1 MSRDCI
7 YIIDT
12 FSLMFQVFHAIP
24 PMTGTQGQPT
34 NAVFGFT
41 RDIFAIRDR
50 KPKYLVCAFDSPGPG
65 KRDEIYEKYKANR
78 AEMPEDLRPQIPL
91 IKQLLE
97 GFRIPVLEMAGWEAD
112 DVIATVTA
120 QATAKDLDVVIVSSD
135 KDARQL
141 LSPQVRMLNCR
152 KNTFLDEAGLME
164 DWGVRP
170 DQVVDFQSLVG
181 DSVDNVPGV
190 PKVGPKTARTLIEQ
204 FGTLDNVLANADKAP
219 GKKLAENLV
228 TYADQARL
236 SRELVR
242 LRTDLPMTVD
252 FESATICDPDFQA
265 LYDLFSVLGFR
276 RYATEMRE
284 KLVLEPDD
292 AANIR
297 LAPSGGPRAKA
308 GESNAADSSG
318 KKTTRQKSLMLSD
331 EASLS
336 GEPHA
341 AATAGATALVA
352 AEPNEKI
359 TVNTPASLST
369 ELKSFESLDSVFV
382 ELMTSGHGVRQK
394 RLTGA
399 GLSSTTR
406 TILVDLSGKE
416 SAEATELLLKWI
428 SAFPGRVV
436 ISSAKPLCHL
446 LLSAGLP
453 LPVRLFDASIAD
465 YLLDAGARTHELAEI
480 VDRHA
485 TESVK
490 KAAIA
495 DSRKGRQRTMFEDD
509 DVAES
514 PADPFQESANRCE
527 RQLRLLTAV
536 AKGLQEGLQED
547 GLASLHDALES
558 PLIRVLAKMEFA
570 GISVDVPELKRQSDL
585 AAIEIDRLTAEIYA
599 MAGRTFN
606 IDSPKQLSTVL
617 FTDLKLPVI
626 RKTQTG
632 ASTDQEVLEE
642 LAHQHPLPAKIM
654 ERRHLIKLKGTY
666 LDALPVLVNDQTGRI
681 HATFHQTVAA
691 TGRLSSSDPN
701 LQNIPI
707 RTPEGRQVRR
717 AFRAGDPD
725 WVLVCA
731 DYSQIEL
738 RVLAHFSGDEAMREA
753 FRQGIDIH
761 SAVASEVFGVPV
773 EAVNSDLRRIAKAV
787 NFGVIY
793 GQTPWGLAA
802 ALGIGKD
809 EAAQFIDNYFAK
821 YSGVAS
827 FCEQVLTDTVRTGYA
842 RTILN
847 RRRAITGIRRTTGI
861 NRNMPERTAINT
873 VIQGSAA
880 DLIKQ
885 AMLDVDSA
893 LASSTLR
900 ATLLLQIHDELV
912 FECHRD
918 DAAALIPMI
927 REKMQNAMTLDVPLD
942 VDVTI
947 GPNWLD
953 QEDVVPAD
961 TSSLTA

>member
-50 KPKYLVCAFDSPGPG
+50 KPTYLVCAFDSPGPG
-65 KRDEIYEKYKANR
+65 KRDEIYDKYKANR

-97 GFRIPVLEMAGWEAD
+97 GFRIPVLEMSGWEAD
-112 DVIATVTA
+112 DVIATITA
-120 QATAKDLDVVIVSSD
+120 QAVAKDLDVVIVSTD

-141 LSPQVRMLNCR
+141 LGPQVRMLNCR
-152 KNTFLDEAGLME
+152 KNLFLDEAGLME

-181 DSVDNVPGV
+181 DAVDNVPGV
-190 PKVGPKTARTLIEQ
+190 PKVGPKTAKTLLEQ

-228 TYADQARL
+228 TFADQARL

-242 LRTDLPMTVD
+242 LRTDLPMTID
-252 FESATICDPDFQA
+252 FEAARIEEPDSRA
-265 LYDLFSVLGFR
+265 LYDLFTVLGFR
-276 RYATEMRE
+276 RQASEMRD
-284 KLVLEPDD
+284 KLDDLPDD
-292 AANIR
+292 ATT
-297 LAPSGGPRAKA
+297 
-308 GESNAADSSG
+308 AA
-318 KKTTRQKSLMLSD
+318 
-331 EASLS
+331 
-336 GEPHA
+336 A
-341 AATAGATALVA
+341 AATTATEIGGTGATHSASTTSASTTVTASEPSRSLVIRDA
-352 AEPNEKI
+352 A
-359 TVNTPASLST
+359 AAAT
-369 ELKSFESLDSVFV
+369 ELTSMLDVPEIFL
-382 ELMTSGHGVRQK
+382 ELVTSGTGVRQK
-394 RLTGA
+394 QLSGA
-399 GLSSTTR
+399 AVSDGTKNLL
-406 TILVDLSGKE
+406 IDLSGSGTSE
-416 SAEATELLLKWI
+416 LADLLLSWI
-428 SAFPGRVV
+428 ASFRGR
-436 ISSAKPLCHL
+436 ITTSTAKPLCHI
-446 LLSAGLP
+446 LLSAGKSLP
-453 LPVRLFDASIAD
+453 LNLFDASIAD
-465 YLLDAGARTHELAEI
+465 YLLDAGARAHDLAEI

-485 TESVK
+485 TEAIK
-490 KAAIA
+490 KVAMA
-495 DSRKGRQRTMFEDD
+495 DSRKGRQKTMFDD
-509 DVAES
+509 DDGATTIDHFAET
-514 PADPFQESANRCE
+514 ANRCE

-536 AKGLQEGLQED
+536 ANGLRSSLED
-547 GLASLHDALES
+547 DNLTDLHDHLES

-570 GISVDVPELKRQSDL
+570 GISVDVEELRRQS
-585 AAIEIDRLTAEIYA
+585 AVAGEVIDRLTAEIHT
-599 MAGRTFN
+599 MAGKSFN
-606 IDSPKQLSTVL
+606 IDSPKQLSTIL
-617 FTDLKLPVI
+617 FTELQLPVI

-642 LAHQHPLPAKIM
+642 LAVLHPLPAKIM
-654 ERRHLIKLKGTY
+654 ERRHLIKLRGTY
-666 LDALPVLVNDQTGRI
+666 LDALPVMVNPKTGRI

-717 AFRAGDPD
+717 AFRASPAD
-725 WVLVCA
+725 WTLICA

-738 RVLAHFSGDEAMREA
+738 RVLAHFSGDEAMTDA

-761 SAVASEVFGVPV
+761 TAVASEVFHVPV
-773 EAVNSDLRRIAKAV
+773 DQVTTDLRRIAKAV

-802 ALGIGKD
+802 ALGIDKND
-809 EAAQFIDNYFAK
+809 AAAFIDDYFRK
-821 YSGVAS
+821 YSGVAT
-827 FCEQVLTDTVRTGYA
+827 FCEQVLTDTARTGYA

-847 RRRAITGIRRTTGI
+847 RRRAISGIRRTTGI

-880 DLIKQ
+880 DLIKK
-885 AMLDVDSA
+885 AMLDVDAA
-893 LASSTLR
+893 LSASSLR

-912 FECHRD
+912 FECHGD
-918 DAAALIPMI
+918 DTVILIPLI
-927 REKMQNAMTLDVPLD
+927 RKKMQNALTLSVPLE
-942 VDVTI
+942 VDVTM

-953 QEDVVPAD
+953 QTDVEPL
-961 TSSLTA
+961 S

>member
-65 KRDEIYEKYKANR
+65 KRDEIYDKYKANR

-112 DVIATVTA
+112 DVIATVTT
-120 QATAKDLDVVIVSSD
+120 QAAAKGLDVVIVSSD

-190 PKVGPKTARTLIEQ
+190 PKVGPKTAKTLIEQ

-228 TYADQARL
+228 TFADQARL

-252 FESATICDPDFQA
+252 FEAATICDPDFKA

-276 RYATEMRE
+276 RYATDMRE
-284 KLVLEPDD
+284 KLVLEPEDTASNN
-292 AANIR
+292 AAR
-297 LAPSGGPRAKA
+297 SGSKSAKSSAKA
-308 GESNAADSSG
+308 GNASSTDS
-318 KKTTRQKSLMLSD
+318 RQKSLLLSD
-331 EASLS
+331 DVSSDSASTDLNVGLS
-336 GEPHA
+336 
-341 AATAGATALVA
+341 ATAFSAESQPTTTVTDA
-352 AEPNEKI
+352 AELT
-359 TVNTPASLST
+359 TVLQ
-369 ELKSFESLDSVFV
+369 SFDQGGSVFV
-382 ELMTSGHGVRQK
+382 ELMTSGNGVRQK
-394 RLTGA
+394 RLMGA
-399 GLSSTTR
+399 AISDGAR
-406 TILVDLSGKE
+406 TILVDLSRAQSE
-416 SAEATELLLKWI
+416 VTADVLLKWI
-428 SAFPGRVV
+428 SSFAGRVI
-436 ISSAKPLCHL
+436 ISSAKPLCHI

-453 LPVRLFDASIAD
+453 LPGQLFDASIAD
-465 YLLDAGARTHELAEI
+465 YLLDAGARTHDLSEI

-490 KAAIA
+490 NAAIA
-495 DSRKGRQRTMFEDD
+495 DSRKGRQKTMFDDD
-509 DVAES
+509 DVAAT
-514 PADPFQESANRCE
+514 PVDPFKESANRCE

-558 PLIRVLAKMEFA
+558 PLIRVLARMEYA

-585 AAIEIDRLTAEIYA
+585 AAVEIDRLTAEIYA

-606 IDSPKQLSTVL
+606 IDSPKQLSIVL

-717 AFRAGDPD
+717 AFRAGHPD

-738 RVLAHFSGDEAMREA
+738 RVLAHFSGDVAMREA
-753 FRQGIDIH
+753 FKQGVDIH

-885 AMLDVDSA
+885 AMLDVDAA
-893 LASSTLR
+893 LASSSLR

-918 DAAALIPMI
+918 DTAALIPMI
-927 REKMQNAMTLDVPLD
+927 REKMQGAMTLEVPLD

-953 QEDVVPAD
+953 QEDVAAAD
-961 TSSLTA
+961 N

>member
-65 KRDEIYEKYKANR
+65 KRDEIYDKYKANR
-78 AEMPEDLRPQIPL
+78 SEMPEDLRPQIPL

-120 QATAKDLDVVIVSSD
+120 QAVAKGLDVVIVSSD

-141 LSPQVRMLNCR
+141 LCPQVRMFNCR

-190 PKVGPKTARTLIEQ
+190 PKVGPKTAKTLIEQ

-228 TYADQARL
+228 TFADQARL

-252 FESATICDPDFQA
+252 FEAATICDPDFKA

-276 RYATEMRE
+276 RYATDMRE
-284 KLVLEPDD
+284 KLVLETDD
-292 AANIR
+292 TTGRVGAS
-297 LAPSGGPRAKA
+297 SGSKPARTPAKA
-308 GESNAADSSG
+308 SKDEKKDS
-318 KKTTRQKSLMLSD
+318 RQKSLLMSD
-331 EASLS
+331 DGVSGKTASDLISDSAS
-336 GEPHA
+336 GVSAESKPTTTVHD
-341 AATAGATALVA
+341 A
-352 AEPNEKI
+352 AEL
-359 TVNTPASLST
+359 TSLLHSFVQAS
-369 ELKSFESLDSVFV
+369 SVFV
-382 ELMTSGHGVRQK
+382 ELMTSGNGVRQK

-399 GLSSTTR
+399 AISNGSR
-406 TILVDLSGKE
+406 TVLVDLSRPQSE
-416 SAEATELLLKWI
+416 PASDVLMKWI
-428 SAFPGRVV
+428 SSFAGRVI
-436 ISSAKPLCHL
+436 ISSAKPLCHI

-453 LPVRLFDASIAD
+453 LPAQLFDASIAD
-465 YLLDAGARTHELAEI
+465 YLLDAGARTHDLSEI

-490 KAAIA
+490 NAAIA
-495 DSRKGRQRTMFEDD
+495 DSRKGRQRTMFDEDD
-509 DVAES
+509 ANATLV
-514 PADPFQESANRCE
+514 DPFKESANRCE

-536 AKGLQEGLQED
+536 AKGLQDGLQED
-547 GLASLHDALES
+547 GLESLHDKLES
-558 PLIRVLAKMEFA
+558 PLIRVLARMEHA

-666 LDALPVLVNDQTGRI
+666 LDALPLLVNDQTGRI

-717 AFRAGDPD
+717 AFRAGHSD

-738 RVLAHFSGDEAMREA
+738 RVLAHFSGDAAMREA
-753 FRQGIDIH
+753 FKQGIDIH

-885 AMLDVDSA
+885 AMLDVDAA
-893 LASSTLR
+893 LTSSSLR

-918 DAAALIPMI
+918 DTAALIPLI
-927 REKMQNAMTLDVPLD
+927 RQKMQGAMTLEVPLD

-953 QEDVVPAD
+953 QEDVISGN
-961 TSSLTA
+961 T

>member
-1 MSRDCI
+1 
-7 YIIDT
+7 
-12 FSLMFQVFHAIP
+12 
-24 PMTGTQGQPT
+24 
-34 NAVFGFT
+34 
-41 RDIFAIRDR
+41 
-50 KPKYLVCAFDSPGPG
+50 
-65 KRDEIYEKYKANR
+65 
-78 AEMPEDLRPQIPL
+78 
-91 IKQLLE
+91 
-97 GFRIPVLEMAGWEAD
+97 
-112 DVIATVTA
+112 
-120 QATAKDLDVVIVSSD
+120 
-135 KDARQL
+135 
-141 LSPQVRMLNCR
+141 
-152 KNTFLDEAGLME
+152 
-164 DWGVRP
+164 
-170 DQVVDFQSLVG
+170 
-181 DSVDNVPGV
+181 
-190 PKVGPKTARTLIEQ
+190 
-204 FGTLDNVLANADKAP
+204 
-219 GKKLAENLV
+219 
-228 TYADQARL
+228 
-236 SRELVR
+236 
-242 LRTDLPMTVD
+242 
-252 FESATICDPDFQA
+252 
-265 LYDLFSVLGFR
+265 
-276 RYATEMRE
+276 
-284 KLVLEPDD
+284 
-292 AANIR
+292 
-297 LAPSGGPRAKA
+297 
-308 GESNAADSSG
+308 
-318 KKTTRQKSLMLSD
+318 
-331 EASLS
+331 
-336 GEPHA
+336 
-341 AATAGATALVA
+341 
-352 AEPNEKI
+352 
-359 TVNTPASLST
+359 
-369 ELKSFESLDSVFV
+369 
-382 ELMTSGHGVRQK
+382 MTSGNGVRQK
-394 RLTGA
+394 RLTGV
-399 GLSSTTR
+399 GVSNGTR
-406 TILVDLSGKE
+406 TILVNLSGTQ
-416 SAEATELLLKWI
+416 SADASEVLLKWI
-428 SAFPGRVV
+428 SAFTGRII
-436 ISSAKPLCHL
+436 ISSAKPLCHI

-465 YLLDAGARTHELAEI
+465 YLLDAGARNHELAEI

-495 DSRKGRQRTMFEDD
+495 DSRKGRQKTMFGDDD
-509 DVAES
+509 DVAVA

-606 IDSPKQLSTVL
+606 IDSPKQLSIVL

-654 ERRHLIKLKGTY
+654 ERRHLMKLKGTY
-666 LDALPVLVNDQTGRI
+666 LDSLPVLVNDQTGRI

-717 AFRAGDPD
+717 AFRAGHPD

-738 RVLAHFSGDEAMREA
+738 RVLAHFSGDAAMREA
-753 FRQGIDIH
+753 FRQGVDIH
-761 SAVASEVFGVPV
+761 SAVAGEVFGVPV

-827 FCEQVLTDTVRTGYA
+827 FCELVLTDTVRTGYA

-885 AMLDVDSA
+885 AMLDVDAA
-893 LASSTLR
+893 LASSSLR

-918 DAAALIPMI
+918 DTAALISLI
-927 REKMQNAMTLDVPLD
+927 REKMQGAMTLDVPLEI
-942 VDVTI
+942 DVTI

-953 QEDVVPAD
+953 QEDVVAA
-961 TSSLTA
+961 TS

>member
-65 KRDEIYEKYKANR
+65 KRDEIYDKYKANR

-120 QATAKDLDVVIVSSD
+120 QSAAKDLDVVIVSSD

-228 TYADQARL
+228 TFADQARL

-242 LRTDLPMTVD
+242 LRTDLPIAVD
-252 FESATICDPDFQA
+252 FEAATICDPDFQA
-265 LYDLFSVLGFR
+265 LYDLFTVLGFR

-292 AANIR
+292 SANS
-297 LAPSGGPRAKA
+297 ATAQSGNKRTKSAEGK
-308 GESNAADSSG
+308 SADSSD
-318 KKTTRQKSLMLSD
+318 KKSTRQKSLLLS
-331 EASLS
+331 EEQSPS
-336 GEPHA
+336 RESSI
-341 AATAGATALVA
+341 VA
-352 AEPNEKI
+352 AFGAAVGMTAESNDTI
-359 TVNTPASLST
+359 TVKTPASLSN
-369 ELKSFESLDSVFV
+369 ELQSFESLGSIFI
-382 ELMTSGHGVRQK
+382 ELMTSGNGVRQK
-394 RLTGA
+394 RLTGV
-399 GLSSTTR
+399 GVSDGTR
-406 TILVDLSGKE
+406 TILVDLSGTQ
-416 SAEATELLLKWI
+416 SADASELLLKWI
-428 SAFPGRVV
+428 SAFPGRVI
-436 ISSAKPLCHL
+436 ISSAKPLCHI

-453 LPVRLFDASIAD
+453 LPVQLFDASIAD
-465 YLLDAGARTHELAEI
+465 YLLDAGARNHELAEI

-495 DSRKGRQRTMFEDD
+495 DSRKGRQKTMFEEDD
-509 DVAES
+509 DVAAA

-527 RQLRLLTAV
+527 RQIRLLTAV
-536 AKGLQEGLQED
+536 ATGLQEGLQED
-547 GLASLHDALES
+547 GLAPLHDALES

-606 IDSPKQLSTVL
+606 IDSPKQLSIVL

-666 LDALPVLVNDQTGRI
+666 LDSLPVLVNDQTGRI

-717 AFRAGDPD
+717 AFRAGHPD

-738 RVLAHFSGDEAMREA
+738 RVLAHFSGDLAMREA

-885 AMLDVDSA
+885 AMLDVDAA
-893 LASSTLR
+893 LASSSLR

-918 DAAALIPMI
+918 DTAALIPLI
-927 REKMQNAMTLDVPLD
+927 REKMQGAMTLDVPLD

-953 QEDVVPAD
+953 QEDVVAEN
-961 TSSLTA
+961 S

>member
-50 KPKYLVCAFDSPGPG
+50 NPKYLVCAFDSPGPG
-65 KRDEIYEKYKANR
+65 KRDEIYDKYKANR

-120 QATAKDLDVVIVSSD
+120 QAAAKGLDVVIVSSD

-190 PKVGPKTARTLIEQ
+190 PKVGPKTAKTLIEQ

-252 FESATICDPDFQA
+252 FEAAIICDPDFKA
-265 LYDLFSVLGFR
+265 LYDLFSMLGFR
-276 RYATEMRE
+276 RYATDMRE

-292 AANIR
+292 AASADGAR
-297 LAPSGGPRAKA
+297 SGSKSAKKSA
-308 GESNAADSSG
+308 KTSNDDKSS
-318 KKTTRQKSLMLSD
+318 TRQKSLLLSAD
-331 EASLS
+331 NSDGNSVSDLIAGSAAGLS
-336 GEPHA
+336 AESQP
-341 AATAGATALVA
+341 ATTVNDA
-352 AEPNEKI
+352 AEL
-359 TVNTPASLST
+359 TAMLQ
-369 ELKSFESLDSVFV
+369 SFDQSGNVFV
-382 ELMTSGHGVRQK
+382 ELMTSGNGVRQK
-394 RLTGA
+394 RLMGA
-399 GLSSTTR
+399 GVSDGAR
-406 TILVDLSGKE
+406 TILVDLSRAE
-416 SAEATELLLKWI
+416 SEATADVLLKWI
-428 SAFPGRVV
+428 SSFAGRVI
-436 ISSAKPLCHL
+436 ISSAKPLCHI

-453 LPVRLFDASIAD
+453 LPAQLFDASIAD
-465 YLLDAGARTHELAEI
+465 YLLDAGARNHDLSEI

-490 KAAIA
+490 NAAIA
-495 DSRKGRQRTMFEDD
+495 DSRKGRQKTMFDEDD
-509 DVAES
+509 EVAAA
-514 PADPFQESANRCE
+514 PTDPFQESANRCE

-558 PLIRVLAKMEFA
+558 PLIRVLARMEYA
-570 GISVDVPELKRQSDL
+570 GISVDVTELKRQSDL
-585 AAIEIDRLTAEIYA
+585 AAVEIDRLTAEIYA

-606 IDSPKQLSTVL
+606 IDSPKQLSIVL

-717 AFRAGDPD
+717 AFRAGNPD

-738 RVLAHFSGDEAMREA
+738 RVLAHFSGDVAMREA
-753 FRQGIDIH
+753 FKQGIDIH

-885 AMLDVDSA
+885 AMLDVDAA
-893 LASSTLR
+893 LASSSLR

-918 DAAALIPMI
+918 DTASLIPMI
-927 REKMQNAMTLDVPLD
+927 RSKMQGAMSLDVPLD

-953 QEDVVPAD
+953 QEDVVAIN
-961 TSSLTA
+961 A

>member
-65 KRDEIYEKYKANR
+65 KRDEIYDKYKANR

-120 QATAKDLDVVIVSSD
+120 QAAAKGLDVVIVSSD

-190 PKVGPKTARTLIEQ
+190 PKVGPKTAKTLIEQ

-252 FESATICDPDFQA
+252 FEAAIICDPDFKA

-276 RYATEMRE
+276 RYATDMRE

-292 AANIR
+292 TASNVGAHSGSMS
-297 LAPSGGPRAKA
+297 AKGSAKPSIA
-308 GESNAADSSG
+308 GTTDS
-318 KKTTRQKSLMLSD
+318 RQKSLLLSD
-331 EASLS
+331 DRSS
-336 GEPHA
+336 GNAPRDL
-341 AATAGATALVA
+341 TAGSTGTGVGGDSQLTTTVSNA
-352 AEPNEKI
+352 AEL
-359 TVNTPASLST
+359 TL
-369 ELKSFESLDSVFV
+369 LLQSFDQSASVFV
-382 ELMTSGHGVRQK
+382 ELMTSGNGVRQK
-394 RLTGA
+394 RLMGA
-399 GLSSTTR
+399 GVSDGGH
-406 TILVDLSGKE
+406 TILVDLSRAQ
-416 SAEATELLLKWI
+416 SEATADVLLKWI
-428 SAFPGRVV
+428 SSFTGRVI
-436 ISSAKPLCHL
+436 ISSAKPLCHI

-453 LPVRLFDASIAD
+453 LPAQLFDASIAD
-465 YLLDAGARTHELAEI
+465 YLLDAGARNHDLSEI

-490 KAAIA
+490 NAAIA
-495 DSRKGRQRTMFEDD
+495 DSRKGRQKTMFDEDD
-509 DVAES
+509 EVAAA
-514 PADPFQESANRCE
+514 PTDPFQESANRCE

-558 PLIRVLAKMEFA
+558 PLIRVLARMEYA
-570 GISVDVPELKRQSDL
+570 GISVDVTELKRQSDL
-585 AAIEIDRLTAEIYA
+585 AAVEIDRLTAEIYA

-606 IDSPKQLSTVL
+606 IDSPKQLSIVL

-717 AFRAGDPD
+717 AFRAGHPD

-738 RVLAHFSGDEAMREA
+738 RVLAHFSGDVAMREA
-753 FRQGIDIH
+753 FKQGIDIH

-885 AMLDVDSA
+885 AMLDVDAA
-893 LASSTLR
+893 LASSSLR

-918 DAAALIPMI
+918 DTAALIPMI
-927 REKMQNAMTLDVPLD
+927 RSKMQGAMSLDVPLD

-953 QEDVVPAD
+953 QEDVVAIN
-961 TSSLTA
+961 A

>member
-97 GFRIPVLEMAGWEAD
+97 AFRIPILEMAGWEAD

-120 QATAKDLDVVIVSSD
+120 QAAARGLDVVIVSSD

-190 PKVGPKTARTLIEQ
+190 PKVGPKTARALIEQ

-252 FESATICDPDFQA
+252 FEAATICDPDFKA

-284 KLVLEPDD
+284 KLVMEPDND
-292 AANIR
+292 ANRGTMAVS
-297 LAPSGGPRAKA
+297 SGGQRLKTADTSDKR
-308 GESNAADSSG
+308 NA
-318 KKTTRQKSLMLSD
+318 RQKPLLLSD
-331 EASLS
+331 EASPVTES
-336 GEPHA
+336 GVV
-341 AATAGATALVA
+341 ATAGAATGIA
-352 AEPNEKI
+352 AAPNETI
-359 TVNTPASLST
+359 TVHEAAALAN
-369 ELKSFESLDSVFV
+369 ELQSFESLGSVFV
-382 ELMTSGHGVRQK
+382 ELMTSGNGVRQK
-394 RLTGA
+394 RLTGV
-399 GLSSTTR
+399 GVSDGTR
-406 TILVDLSGKE
+406 TILVNLSGIQ
-416 SAEATELLLKWI
+416 STDASELLLKWI
-428 SAFPGRVV
+428 SAFPGRII
-436 ISSAKPLCHL
+436 ISSAKPLCHV

-453 LPVRLFDASIAD
+453 LPAQLFDASIAD
-465 YLLDAGARTHELAEI
+465 YLLDAGARNHDLSEI

-495 DSRKGRQRTMFEDD
+495 DSRKGRQKTMFEDD
-509 DVAES
+509 DVVET

-585 AAIEIDRLTAEIYA
+585 AAIEIDRLTTEIYA

-717 AFRAGDPD
+717 AFRAGHPD

-738 RVLAHFSGDEAMREA
+738 RVLAHFSGDLAMREA
-753 FRQGIDIH
+753 FRQRIDIH

-773 EAVNSDLRRIAKAV
+773 DAVNSDLRRIAKAV

-827 FCEQVLTDTVRTGYA
+827 FCEQVLTETVRTGYA

-847 RRRAITGIRRTTGI
+847 RRRAIAGIRRTTGI

-918 DAAALIPMI
+918 DVAALIPMI
-927 REKMQNAMTLDVPLD
+927 REKMQGAMTLDVPLE

-953 QEDVVPAD
+953 QEDVAAA
-961 TSSLTA
+961 TT

>member
-65 KRDEIYEKYKANR
+65 KRDEIYDKYKANR

-91 IKQLLE
+91 IKQLLQ

-112 DVIATVTA
+112 DVIATATA
-120 QATAKDLDVVIVSSD
+120 QAAAKGLDVVIVSSD

-228 TYADQARL
+228 TFADQARL

-242 LRTDLPMTVD
+242 LRTDLPIAVD
-252 FESATICDPDFQA
+252 FEAATICDPDFQA
-265 LYDLFSVLGFR
+265 LYDLFTVLGFR

-292 AANIR
+292 SANS
-297 LAPSGGPRAKA
+297 ANAQSGNKRSKSADSK
-308 GESNAADSSG
+308 SADSSDT
-318 KKTTRQKSLMLSD
+318 KSTRQKSLLLS
-331 EASLS
+331 EEESPAGKSS
-336 GEPHA
+336 VVTAIEA
-341 AATAGATALVA
+341 AAEITAESNDT
-352 AEPNEKI
+352 I
-359 TVNTPASLST
+359 TVKTPASLST
-369 ELKSFESLDSVFV
+369 ELQSFDSLGSVFV
-382 ELMTSGHGVRQK
+382 ELMTSGNGVRQK
-394 RLTGA
+394 RLNGV
-399 GLSSTTR
+399 GVSNGTR
-406 TILVDLSGKE
+406 TILVDLSGTQ
-416 SAEATELLLKWI
+416 SADASELLLKWI
-428 SAFPGRVV
+428 SAFPGRVI
-436 ISSAKPLCHL
+436 ISSAKPLCHI

-453 LPVRLFDASIAD
+453 LPVQLFDASIAD
-465 YLLDAGARTHELAEI
+465 YLLDAGARNHELAEI

-495 DSRKGRQRTMFEDD
+495 DSRKGRQKTMFGEDD
-509 DVAES
+509 DVAVA
-514 PADPFQESANRCE
+514 PVDPFQESANRCE

-547 GLASLHDALES
+547 GLASLHDELES

-606 IDSPKQLSTVL
+606 IDSPKQLSIVL

-666 LDALPVLVNDQTGRI
+666 LDSLPVLVNDQTGRI

-717 AFRAGDPD
+717 AFRAGHPD

-738 RVLAHFSGDEAMREA
+738 RVLAHFSGDLAMREA
-753 FRQGIDIH
+753 FRQGVDIH

-885 AMLDVDSA
+885 AMLDVDAA
-893 LASSTLR
+893 LTSSSLR

-918 DAAALIPMI
+918 DAAALIPLI
-927 REKMQNAMTLDVPLD
+927 REKMQGAMTLDVPLD

-947 GPNWLD
+947 GPSWLD
-953 QEDVVPAD
+953 QEDVVAAN
-961 TSSLTA
+961 S

>member
-41 RDIFAIRDR
+41 RDMFAIRDR
-50 KPKYLVCAFDSPGPG
+50 KPKYLVCAFDTPGPG
-65 KRDEIYEKYKANR
+65 KRDEIYDKYKANR

-181 DSVDNVPGV
+181 DAVDNVPGV

-242 LRTDLPMTVD
+242 LRTDLPIAVD
-252 FESATICDPDFQA
+252 FEAATICDPDFQA

-284 KLVLEPDD
+284 KLVLAPDD
-292 AANIR
+292 AANSAAAQSDNKR
-297 LAPSGGPRAKA
+297 SKA
-308 GESNAADSSG
+308 ADSKAADSSD
-318 KKTTRQKSLMLSD
+318 KNSTRQKSLLLS
-331 EASLS
+331 EEQSPG
-336 GEPHA
+336 GEPSV
-341 AATAGATALVA
+341 VA
-352 AEPNEKI
+352 AVGAAGMTAESAESNDTI
-359 TVNTPASLST
+359 TVNTPASLSN
-369 ELKSFESLDSVFV
+369 ELQSFESLGSVFV
-382 ELMTSGHGVRQK
+382 ELMTSGNGVRQK
-394 RLTGA
+394 RLTGV
-399 GLSSTTR
+399 GVSNGTR
-406 TILVDLSGKE
+406 TILADLSGTQ
-416 SAEATELLLKWI
+416 SADASEVLLKWI
-428 SAFPGRVV
+428 SAFTGRII
-436 ISSAKPLCHL
+436 ISSAKPLCHI

-465 YLLDAGARTHELAEI
+465 YLLDAGARNHELAEI

-495 DSRKGRQRTMFEDD
+495 DSRKGRQKTMFGDDD
-509 DVAES
+509 DVAVA

-570 GISVDVPELKRQSDL
+570 GISVDVSELKRQSDL
-585 AAIEIDRLTAEIYA
+585 AAIEIDRLTAEIYV

-632 ASTDQEVLEE
+632 ASTDQEASATCEDHGTPPFDE
-642 LAHQHPLPAKIM
+642 AQGHLP
-654 ERRHLIKLKGTY
+654 
-666 LDALPVLVNDQTGRI
+666 
-681 HATFHQTVAA
+681 
-691 TGRLSSSDPN
+691 RLSS
-701 LQNIPI
+701 
-707 RTPEGRQVRR
+707 G
-717 AFRAGDPD
+717 AG
-725 WVLVCA
+725 
-731 DYSQIEL
+731 E
-738 RVLAHFSGDEAMREA
+738 
-753 FRQGIDIH
+753 
-761 SAVASEVFGVPV
+761 
-773 EAVNSDLRRIAKAV
+773 
-787 NFGVIY
+787 
-793 GQTPWGLAA
+793 
-802 ALGIGKD
+802 
-809 EAAQFIDNYFAK
+809 
-821 YSGVAS
+821 
-827 FCEQVLTDTVRTGYA
+827 
-842 RTILN
+842 
-847 RRRAITGIRRTTGI
+847 
-861 NRNMPERTAINT
+861 
-873 VIQGSAA
+873 
-880 DLIKQ
+880 
-885 AMLDVDSA
+885 
-893 LASSTLR
+893 
-900 ATLLLQIHDELV
+900 
-912 FECHRD
+912 
-918 DAAALIPMI
+918 
-927 REKMQNAMTLDVPLD
+927 
-942 VDVTI
+942 
-947 GPNWLD
+947 
-953 QEDVVPAD
+953 
-961 TSSLTA
+961 

>member
-65 KRDEIYEKYKANR
+65 KRDEIYDKYKANR
-78 AEMPEDLRPQIPL
+78 TEMPEDLRPQIPL
-91 IKQLLE
+91 IKQLLQ
-97 GFRIPVLEMAGWEAD
+97 GFRIPVLEMPGWEAD

-120 QATAKDLDVVIVSSD
+120 QAVAKDLDVVIVSSD

-141 LSPQVRMLNCR
+141 LSPQVRMYNCR

-190 PKVGPKTARTLIEQ
+190 PKVGPKTAKTLIGQ
-204 FGTLDNVLANADKAP
+204 FGTLENVLANADKAP

-252 FESATICDPDFQA
+252 FDAATICDPDFKA

-276 RYATEMRE
+276 RYATDMRE
-284 KLVLEPDD
+284 KLVMETDD
-292 AANIR
+292 AASNIGSS
-297 LAPSGGPRAKA
+297 AGGKA
-308 GESNAADSSG
+308 GKSTGKAGMAGSADP
-318 KKTTRQKSLMLSD
+318 RQKSLLLSD
-331 EASLS
+331 EESPAS
-336 GEPHA
+336 
-341 AATAGATALVA
+341 A
-352 AEPNEKI
+352 AENLIAGSSGAGFGADSQPAM
-359 TVNTPASLST
+359 TVNDAA
-369 ELKSFESLDSVFV
+369 ELISVLQSFSQADRVFV
-382 ELMTSGHGVRQK
+382 ELMTSGNGVRQK
-394 RLTGA
+394 RLMGA
-399 GLSSTTR
+399 GLSDGTR
-406 TILVDLSGKE
+406 TILVDLSQAK
-416 SAEATELLLKWI
+416 SEAAVDVLLKWI
-428 SAFPGRVV
+428 SSFSGRII
-436 ISSAKPLCHL
+436 ISSAKPLCHI

-453 LPVRLFDASIAD
+453 LPTLLFDASIAD
-465 YLLDAGARTHELAEI
+465 YLLDAGARNHDLSEI

-490 KAAIA
+490 NAAIA
-495 DSRKGRQRTMFEDD
+495 DSRKGRQKTMFDDD
-509 DVAES
+509 DVATA
-514 PADPFQESANRCE
+514 PADPFKESANRCE
-527 RQLRLLTAV
+527 RQLRLLSAV

-547 GLASLHDALES
+547 KLASLHDQLES
-558 PLIRVLAKMEFA
+558 PLIRVLARMEYA

-585 AAIEIDRLTAEIYA
+585 AAVEIDRLTAEIYA

-666 LDALPVLVNDQTGRI
+666 LDALPMLVNDQTGRI

-717 AFRAGDPD
+717 AFRAGHPD

-738 RVLAHFSGDEAMREA
+738 RVLAHFSGDEALREA
-753 FRQGIDIH
+753 FKQGIDIH

-847 RRRAITGIRRTTGI
+847 RRRAISGIRRTTGI

-885 AMLDVDSA
+885 AMLDVDAA
-893 LASSTLR
+893 LTSNSLR

-918 DAAALIPMI
+918 DTAALIPLI
-927 REKMQNAMTLDVPLD
+927 RQKMQGAMALEVPLD

-953 QEDVVPAD
+953 QDDVAA
-961 TSSLTA
+961 TTT

>member
-65 KRDEIYEKYKANR
+65 KRDEIYDKYKANR

-97 GFRIPVLEMAGWEAD
+97 GFRIPVLEIPGWEAD
-112 DVIATVTA
+112 DVIATATA
-120 QATAKDLDVVIVSSD
+120 QATAKGFDVVIVSSD

-181 DSVDNVPGV
+181 DAVDNVPGV

-242 LRTDLPMTVD
+242 LRTDLSMTVD
-252 FESATICDPDFQA
+252 FEKATICDPDFKA

-276 RYATEMRE
+276 RYANEMRE
-284 KLVLEPDD
+284 KLVLEPDAVTSIAAIQIAANVSDNQSSD
-292 AANIR
+292 AAPI
-297 LAPSGGPRAKA
+297 SGA
-308 GESNAADSSG
+308 GKTSTRQRSLTLSIEDSS
-318 KKTTRQKSLMLSD
+318 SS
-331 EASLS
+331 SLS
-336 GEPHA
+336 FVASIEV
-341 AATAGATALVA
+341 ATVQSESVQETIAINDEQLLATALQ
-352 AEPNEKI
+352 
-359 TVNTPASLST
+359 
-369 ELKSFESLDSVFV
+369 SFESLGSIFV

-394 RLTGA
+394 RLMGA
-399 GLSSTTR
+399 GLSDGAR
-406 TILVDLSGKE
+406 TILVDLSKADSTQRSE
-416 SAEATELLLKWI
+416 FLLKWI
-428 SAFPGRVV
+428 SAFKGRLI
-436 ISSAKPLCHL
+436 ISSAKPLCHI

-453 LPVRLFDASIAD
+453 LPVQLFDASIAD

-485 TESVK
+485 TESVRN
-490 KAAIA
+490 AAIA
-495 DSRKGRQRTMFEDD
+495 DSRKGRQKTMFDD
-509 DVAES
+509 EGVAETLT
-514 PADPFQESANRCE
+514 DPFQESANRCE
-527 RQLRLLTAV
+527 RQLRLLIAV
-536 AKGLQEGLQED
+536 AKKLQEGLEED
-547 GLASLHDALES
+547 GLASLNDALEA

-585 AAIEIDRLTAEIYA
+585 AAVEINRLTAEIYT

-642 LAHQHPLPAKIM
+642 LALQHPLPAKIM

-717 AFRAGDPD
+717 AFRAGHPD
-725 WVLVCA
+725 WVLICA

-738 RVLAHFSGDEAMREA
+738 RVLAHFSGDAAMKEA

-880 DLIKQ
+880 DLIKK
-885 AMLDVDSA
+885 AMLDVDA
-893 LASSTLR
+893 ILSSGQLR

-918 DAAALIPMI
+918 DTAALIPMI
-927 REKMQNAMTLDVPLD
+927 REKMQGAMNLDVPLD

-953 QEDVVPAD
+953 QEDVA
-961 TSSLTA
+961 AENG

>member
-65 KRDEIYEKYKANR
+65 KRDEIYDKYKANR
-78 AEMPEDLRPQIPL
+78 AEMPEDLRPQISL

-112 DVIATVTA
+112 DVIATATA
-120 QATAKDLDVVIVSSD
+120 QAAAKGLDVVIVSSD

-228 TYADQARL
+228 TFADQARL

-242 LRTDLPMTVD
+242 LRTDLPIAVD
-252 FESATICDPDFQA
+252 FEAATICDPDFQA
-265 LYDLFSVLGFR
+265 LYDLFTVLGFR

-292 AANIR
+292 SANS
-297 LAPSGGPRAKA
+297 ANAQSGNKRSK
-308 GESNAADSSG
+308 SADSSDT
-318 KKTTRQKSLMLSD
+318 KSTRQKSLLLS
-331 EASLS
+331 EEESSAGKSS
-336 GEPHA
+336 VVTAIGA
-341 AATAGATALVA
+341 AAEITAESNDT
-352 AEPNEKI
+352 I
-359 TVNTPASLST
+359 TVKTPASLLN
-369 ELKSFESLDSVFV
+369 ELQSFDSLGSVFV
-382 ELMTSGHGVRQK
+382 ELMTSGNGVRQK
-394 RLTGA
+394 RLNGV
-399 GLSSTTR
+399 GVSNGTR
-406 TILVDLSGKE
+406 TILVDLSGTQ
-416 SAEATELLLKWI
+416 SADASELLLKWI
-428 SAFPGRVV
+428 SAFPGRVI
-436 ISSAKPLCHL
+436 ISSAKPLCHI

-453 LPVRLFDASIAD
+453 LPVQLFDASIAD
-465 YLLDAGARTHELAEI
+465 YLLDAGARNHELAEI

-495 DSRKGRQRTMFEDD
+495 DSRKGRQKTMFGEDD
-509 DVAES
+509 DVAVA
-514 PADPFQESANRCE
+514 PVDPFQESANRCE

-547 GLASLHDALES
+547 GLASLHDELES

-606 IDSPKQLSTVL
+606 IDSPKQLSIVL

-666 LDALPVLVNDQTGRI
+666 LDSLPVLVNDQTGRI

-717 AFRAGDPD
+717 AFRAGHPD

-738 RVLAHFSGDEAMREA
+738 RVLAHFSGDLAMREA
-753 FRQGIDIH
+753 FRQGVDIH

-885 AMLDVDSA
+885 AMLDVDAA
-893 LASSTLR
+893 LTSSSLR

-918 DAAALIPMI
+918 DTAALIPLI
-927 REKMQNAMTLDVPLD
+927 REKMQGAMTLDVPLD

-947 GPNWLD
+947 GPSWLD
-953 QEDVVPAD
+953 QEDVVAAN
-961 TSSLTA
+961 S

>member
-65 KRDEIYEKYKANR
+65 KRDEIYDKYKANR

-97 GFRIPVLEMAGWEAD
+97 GFRIPILEMAGWEAD

-120 QATAKDLDVVIVSSD
+120 QSAAKDLDVVIVSSD

-190 PKVGPKTARTLIEQ
+190 PKVGPKTARTLIGQ

-242 LRTDLPMTVD
+242 LRTDLPIAVD
-252 FESATICDPDFQA
+252 FEAATICDPDFKA
-265 LYDLFSVLGFR
+265 LYDLFNVLGFR

-292 AANIR
+292 SANNAA
-297 LAPSGGPRAKA
+297 AQSGNKRTKSP
-308 GESNAADSSG
+308 ESESADSSE
-318 KKTTRQKSLMLSD
+318 KKSTRQKSLLLS
-331 EASLS
+331 EEQSPGS
-336 GEPHA
+336 ESSV
-341 AATAGATALVA
+341 VA
-352 AEPNEKI
+352 AFGAAGGMTAESNDTI
-359 TVNTPASLST
+359 TVKTPASLSN
-369 ELKSFESLDSVFV
+369 ELQSFESLGSIFV

-394 RLTGA
+394 RLTGV
-399 GLSSTTR
+399 GVSNGTR
-406 TILVDLSGKE
+406 TVLVDLSGTQ
-416 SAEATELLLKWI
+416 SADASELLLKWI
-428 SAFPGRVV
+428 SAFTGRVI
-436 ISSAKPLCHL
+436 ISSAKPLCHI

-453 LPVRLFDASIAD
+453 LPVQLFDASIAD
-465 YLLDAGARTHELAEI
+465 YLLDAGARNHELAEI

-495 DSRKGRQRTMFEDD
+495 DSRKGRQKTMFEEDD
-509 DVAES
+509 DVAVA

-536 AKGLQEGLQED
+536 ATGLQEGLQED
-547 GLASLHDALES
+547 GLAPLHDALES

-606 IDSPKQLSTVL
+606 IDSPKQLSIVL

-666 LDALPVLVNDQTGRI
+666 LDSLPVLVNDQTGRI

-717 AFRAGDPD
+717 AFRAGHPD

-738 RVLAHFSGDEAMREA
+738 RVLAHFSGDPAMREA

-761 SAVASEVFGVPV
+761 AAVASEVFGVPV
-773 EAVNSDLRRIAKAV
+773 EVVNSDLRRIAKAV

-885 AMLDVDSA
+885 AMLDVDAA
-893 LASSTLR
+893 LASSSLR

-918 DAAALIPMI
+918 DASALIPLI
-927 REKMQNAMTLDVPLD
+927 REKMQGAMTLDVPLD

-953 QEDVVPAD
+953 QEDVVAEN
-961 TSSLTA
+961 S